1 MVLLCSK
8 WWKLMGSQ
16 SWATSWPVI
25 GVNPQWRED
34 IPTLHT
40 EASQNRKNSWES
52 GNIIFILQ
60 HPGKTFPSFCGKPFG
75 FFRHRTSTEAPLEAK
90 NAMLPVRSAWWDWWA
105 WRSHPTWWLAARW
118 PLGANRRHPK
128 IIKNQREWRSTPL
141 SVFFLLT
148 LFAGVPNCLE
158 IVMHCDAHWTQFLWV
173 ASQWSKKP
181 ASQCRK
187 SLEDR
192 SSQMS
197 SDPPLMHWFMASG
210 CFMLL
215 DPECSVF
222 FRNKSN

>member
-128 IIKNQREWRSTPL
+128 INESDVRLHCQCFFFWLSLRGSPIVWKLWCTVMPIELNFSEWRLSEARNQHLNVARVWKIDPL
-141 SVFFLLT
+141 KWAVTHHWCIDSWLLGVSCCWTQNAVFFSEISLT
-148 LFAGVPNCLE
+148 
-158 IVMHCDAHWTQFLWV
+158 
-173 ASQWSKKP
+173 
-181 ASQCRK
+181 R
-187 SLEDR
+187 
-192 SSQMS
+192 
-197 SDPPLMHWFMASG
+197 
-210 CFMLL
+210 
-215 DPECSVF
+215 
-222 FRNKSN
+222 